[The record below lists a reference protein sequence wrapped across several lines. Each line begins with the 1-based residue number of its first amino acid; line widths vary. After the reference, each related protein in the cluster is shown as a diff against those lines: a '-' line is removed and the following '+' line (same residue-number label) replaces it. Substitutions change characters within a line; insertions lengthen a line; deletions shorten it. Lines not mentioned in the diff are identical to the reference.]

1 MKKTIILATLV
12 IATCVCILFACK
24 KNQPS
29 PASNE
34 AMASKNPSL
43 RINAVTCNFVDLTGT
58 LTTQTLSASNV
69 YRLNGI
75 VIVPSGQTLTIP
87 AGTVIQGV
95 QSSTNPAWLVIEKG
109 GKLIA
114 TGTAGSPIVFT
125 SNQPAGSRNPGDW
138 GGIAFAGNAPTNV
151 TSLSIPLKTPAT
163 SYNLVGGGS
172 TPADNSGKL
181 QYVQI
186 LFAGKANSTDP
197 LAQSGL
203 ILNSVGTGTAI
214 DHIQVSNSLN
224 DGIATYGGTVKQTF
238 MVSYNAGRTDFPIS
252 FGYEGIMQTLAAMRL
267 NNSAVPPSNAYGFE
281 ISNNARTTSTATPL
295 TQPIISNATVLGPNH
310 CSGTTV
316 SSNYIAA
323 VHFRLNGAAKFYNS
337 VFDAWN
343 TSATQAGLLM
353 DDAGSIAQT
362 ASNNLEF
369 SYNSFSNSGATP
381 YSIGSLSWTGSGGCS
396 TSLPVWITGAGT
408 STCKEA
414 GNQFSV
420 TTLGYDGSFCN
431 DFCSSGFTSNFV
443 LGTTT
448 LSAPNFTWDTGSAFN
463 HVTYRGAFGS
473 TDFTQ
478 SWTNWCAQNTAYCL

>member
-1 MKKTIILATLV
+1 MKRTIFLATLV
-12 IATCVCILFACK
+12 IATGLCILFACK

-29 PASNE
+29 PAASNE
-34 AMASKNPSL
+34 AIASKNPSL
-43 RINAVTCNFVDLTGT
+43 RVNAVTCNFIDLTGT

-75 VIVPSGQTLTIP
+75 VTVPSGVILTIP
-87 AGTVIQGV
+87 AGTMIQGV
-95 QSSTNPAWLVIEKG
+95 QSSTSPAWLVIEKG

-114 TGTAGSPIVFT
+114 TGTASSPIVFT
-125 SNQPAGSRNPGDW
+125 SNQPAGSRAPGDW
-138 GGIAFAGNAPTNV
+138 GGIAFAGNAPNNL
-151 TSLSIPLKTPAT
+151 TSLSIQLKTPAT
-163 SYNLVGGGS
+163 PYTLVGGGS
-172 TPADNSGKL
+172 TATDNSGNL
-181 QYVQI
+181 QYVQV

-197 LAQSGL
+197 LAQAGL
-203 ILNSVGTGTAI
+203 ILNSVGSGTAI
-214 DHIQVSNSLN
+214 DHVQVSNSFN
-224 DGIATYGGTVKQTF
+224 DGIATYGGMVKQNF
-238 MVSYNAGRTDFPIS
+238 MISYNARRTDFPIS
-252 FGYEGIMQTLAAMRL
+252 FGYQGNMQFITAMRL
-267 NNSAVPPSNAYGFE
+267 NNSAVPTTNAYGLE
-281 ISNNARTTSTATPL
+281 ISNNVASSTTATPL
-295 TQPIISNATVLGPNH
+295 TRPVISNVTVLGPNH
-310 CSGTTV
+310 CSATTV
-316 SSNYIAA
+316 SSNYIDAI
-323 VHFRLNGAAKFYNS
+323 HFKFNGAAKIYNS

-343 TSATQAGLLM
+343 TAATQAGLLI

-362 ASNNLEF
+362 SSNNLEF

-396 TSLPVWITGAGT
+396 TSLAVWITGSGT

-420 TTLGYDGSFCN
+420 STLGYDASFCN

-448 LSAPNFTWDTGSAFN
+448 LSAPNYTWDTAGVFS

-478 SWTNWCAQNTAYCL
+478 NWSNWCGQDAYCL